1 MFYFYRQKNI
11 STCVPKCTYFQPF
24 LLRANDS
31 NVVVWVSAIF
41 VLNLRGKKLP
51 DFTNDKMNSK
61 VERSGIKAK
70 TSKIN
75 INKILHVLN
84 ERTYVSL
91 IELLYKLYL
100 TVTGITIQAL
110 SQ

>member
-1 MFYFYRQKNI
+1 MCSKMYIFSAFFFVERKRFKR
-11 STCVPKCTYFQPF
+11 T
-24 LLRANDS
+24 
-31 NVVVWVSAIF
+31 VVWVSAIF
-41 VLNLRGKKLP
+41 VLNLQGKKLP

-91 IELLYKLYL
+91 IELLYKLY
-100 TVTGITIQAL
+100 QAL